1 VADVPAQ
8 RIHSLIGH
16 SQACHRLGSGWP
28 DINQEGCGNEWQGLS
43 KKGGPEEAVMTAE
56 VLWITIPLVV
66 LAFALW
72 VGVPMWI
79 VLRHPDRRPSETR
92 TVPVYL
98 RERAVA
104 RGSYRGI
111 PAQRLV
117 PAPDHGERRELI
129 SAGRMQ

>member
-1 VADVPAQ
+1 
-8 RIHSLIGH
+8 
-16 SQACHRLGSGWP
+16 
-28 DINQEGCGNEWQGLS
+28 
-43 KKGGPEEAVMTAE
+43 MTAE
-56 VLWITIPLVV
+56 VLWITIPLVA

-79 VLRHPDRRPSETR
+79 VLRHPDRRPPETR

-98 RERAVA
+98 RERAIA
-104 RGSYRGI
+104 RGGYRGI

-117 PAPDHGERRELI
+117 PAPDHGARHELI

>member
-1 VADVPAQ
+1 
-8 RIHSLIGH
+8 
-16 SQACHRLGSGWP
+16 
-28 DINQEGCGNEWQGLS
+28 
-43 KKGGPEEAVMTAE
+43 MTAE
-56 VLWITIPLVV
+56 VLWITIQLVV

-79 VLRHPDRRPSETR
+79 VLRYPDRRPTETR

-98 RERAVA
+98 RQRAVA
-104 RGSYRGI
+104 RGGYRGI

-129 SAGRMQ
+129 SAGRM

>member
-1 VADVPAQ
+1 
-8 RIHSLIGH
+8 
-16 SQACHRLGSGWP
+16 
-28 DINQEGCGNEWQGLS
+28 
-43 KKGGPEEAVMTAE
+43 MTAE

-66 LAFALW
+66 LALALW

-79 VLRHPDRRPSETR
+79 VLRHPDRRPPETR

-98 RERAVA
+98 RERAAA
-104 RGSYRGI
+104 RGGYRGI